1 MWTLSGFAD
10 EISDDFEVQCQLLSQ
25 LGMKY
30 LEFRSAWG
38 TNILDL
44 DDEQIA
50 AADGI
55 LQRYDVRV
63 SSIGSPLGKIFI
75 DEDFDAHLVRARR
88 AVEVANQLGAPFI
101 RVFSFFMR
109 DGMDPDTQ
117 RDEVLRRMRALA
129 DEAERGGVIMVH
141 ENEKDIYGDIPR
153 RCADIIASVDSPNLK
168 AAWDAANFV
177 QVGVRSFDEGWALIR
192 PHLAYMQIKDA
203 IAATGEVVPAGR
215 GDGQMVETIR
225 ALRTDGFDGFFS
237 LEPHLG
243 SAHALGGFS
252 GPELFTE
259 AHTAFTELLGDEG
272 IEYV

>member
-10 EISDDFEVQCQLLSQ
+10 EISDDFEVQCQLLAQ
-25 LGMKY
+25 LDMKY

-44 DDEQIA
+44 DDEQLDRA
-50 AADGI
+50 EDV

-88 AVEVANQLGAPFI
+88 AVDVAIRLGAQFI

-109 DGMDPDTQ
+109 EGMDPDEQ

-153 RCADIIASVDSPNLK
+153 RCADIIASVDSPHLK
-168 AAWDAANFV
+168 AAWDAANYV
-177 QVGVRSFDEGWALIR
+177 QVGVRPFDEGWALIR

-203 IAATGEVVPAGR
+203 IAATGEVVPTGR

-225 ALRTDGFDGFFS
+225 ALKADGFDGFFS

-259 AHTAFTELLGDEG
+259 AHTAFTELLSAEG

>member
-10 EISDDFEVQCQLLSQ
+10 EISPDFETQCQLLQ
-25 LGMKY
+25 KLGMQY
-30 LEFRSAWG
+30 MEFRSAWG

-44 DDEQIA
+44 DDAQLATAKE
-50 AADGI
+50 I
-55 LQRYDVRV
+55 LQRYGLKV

-75 DEDFDAHLVRARR
+75 DEDFDAHLIRTKR
-88 AVEVANQLGAPFI
+88 AVHVANYFEAPFI
-101 RVFSFFMR
+101 RIFSFFMR
-109 DGMDPDTQ
+109 EGMNPDDQ

-129 DEAERGGVIMVH
+129 TEAERGNVIMVH

-153 RCADIIASVDSPNLK
+153 RCADIITSVNSPNLK
-168 AAWDAANFV
+168 AAWDAANYV
-177 QVGVRSFDEGWALIR
+177 QVGVRPFDEGWSLIR

-203 IAATGEVVPAGR
+203 IAATGDVVPAGR

-259 AHTAFTELLGDEG
+259 AHTVFTDLLIAEG
-272 IEYV
+272 ITYA